1 MKKIFIFSLMLASF
15 LCSEAKERSLQQ
27 KLEIASE
34 VLGERLPSVGGKT
47 SREEQVRTFGLCARR
62 MLIRL

>member
-34 VLGERLPSVGGKT
+34 VWGSVCLLVEGILLV
-47 SREEQVRTFGLCARR
+47 EE
-62 MLIRL
+62 

>member
-1 MKKIFIFSLMLASF
+1 MKKIFIFSMMLASF

-34 VLGERLPSVGGKT
+34 VLGSVCLLLAGKLLV
-47 SREEQVRTFGLCARR
+47 EEQVRTFGLCARR